1 MRPLFISVEG
11 GEGSGKTTLIKFL
24 KRELEDAGHEV
35 VTTREPGGSFLGEE
49 IRELLLH
56 IRRDEPVV
64 PKAELF
70 LFLAAR
76 IQHVETL
83 IRPSLEAGKVVI
95 TDRFSDSTMAYQS
108 AARGLVPNEVKHL
121 CEVAEGGVTPSL
133 TFFLDV
139 DPKIGVRRARKRT
152 LKAEVGYDRLE
163 EEDLSFH
170 EKVREGFVSLL
181 EANPDRIF
189 RIDTTKPIPE
199 VHRRAGEI
207 LEKWIK
213 SS

>member
-11 GEGSGKTTLIKFL
+11 GEGSGKTTLIKHIKKL
-24 KRELEDAGHEV
+24 LEEAGHEV

-56 IRRDEPVV
+56 VKRDEPLAA
-64 PKAELF
+64 KAELF

-83 IRPSLEAGKVVI
+83 IRPSLESGKVVI
-95 TDRFSDSTMAYQS
+95 TDRFSDSSIAYQS
-108 AARGLVPNEVKHL
+108 AARGLSIAQVKAL
-121 CEVAEGGVTPSL
+121 CEEAESGISPSL

-139 DPKIGVRRARKRT
+139 DPKIGVRRARNRT
-152 LKAEVGYDRLE
+152 LKAEVAYDRLE

-170 EKVREGFVSLL
+170 ERVREGFAALQ
-181 EANPDRIF
+181 EQYPERIH

-199 VHRRAGEI
+199 VQRKAGEI

-213 SS
+213 L